1 MKKVQNNLMF
11 NKIKSFFSSVKE
23 GLSKSSDSIKSNITK
38 ILKKKV
44 VIDQESLD
52 EIMENL
58 LLADISFQTSEYLI
72 GQMKKELNVN
82 EYSSESNESLFL
94 DLINS
99 EVKKMLNRDDIEIKL
114 NSSDISVILI
124 SGVNG
129 SGKTTTVGKLSFLL
143 SKISEKKIM
152 LIAADTF
159 RAAAVDQ
166 LKVWSQRSEV
176 MFYTTSQ
183 NDPASVV
190 YSGLDKAMEDNVD
203 IVIIDTAGRL
213 GTNTDLMNQ
222 INKIEKVIISKTNKK
237 PTESLIVLD
246 GTAGQNALS
255 QVKAFGDNISLTGII
270 VTKLDS
276 TSKAGFAISASYD
289 NNLPI
294 KFIGIG
300 ERVEDLIPFDSN
312 EFGDA
317 LFK

>member
-38 ILKKKV
+38 ILKKRV
-44 VIDQESLD
+44 MIDQESLD

-166 LKVWSQRSEV
+166 LKVWSERSEV
-176 MFYTTSQ
+176 MFHTTSQ

-190 YSGLDKAMEDNVD
+190 YSGLDKAIENNVD

>member
-44 VIDQESLD
+44 MVDQESLD

-114 NSSDISVILI
+114 NSSDITVILI

-143 SKISEKKIM
+143 SKISDKKIM

-190 YSGLDKAMEDNVD
+190 YSGLDKAKENNVD